1 MQLNEELSKKISHR
15 IPHHSVG
22 RYDLLPIFSDVK
34 LFNEIIDHLCEPYVG
49 KVDCVCA
56 LEATGWILGVA
67 MAQKLG
73 VSFVPVRK
81 GGKLPYPEE
90 MIESVSLIDY
100 SHEQKELCLKKD
112 AIAPGARILIVD
124 EWIETGSQLRAAIDL
139 IKKFDCD
146 IVGAATI
153 SIRGEEN
160 KKQNLEWIANDF
172 VHAVGISIRRY
183 EG

>member
-1 MQLNEELSKKISHR
+1 MQTNAVLADKISHK
-15 IPHHSVG
+15 IPKHTHG
-22 RYDLLPIFSDVK
+22 RYDLLPIFSDVE
-34 LFNEIIDHLCEPYVG
+34 LFNEIVEHLIEPYKG

-81 GGKLPYPEE
+81 GGKLPYDDDV
-90 MIESVSLIDY
+90 IKHVDLVDY
-100 SHEQKELCLKKD
+100 SLEHKQLCLKDD
-112 AIAPGARILIVD
+112 AIKTGSRILLVD
-124 EWIETGSQLRAAIDL
+124 EWIETGSQLQAAIEL
-139 IKKFDCD
+139 LHQFDCE

-160 KKQNLEWIANDF
+160 KVRNLEWIKNNF
-172 VHAVGISIRRY
+172 IHAVGISIRRF
-183 EG
+183 GG